1 VLVAA
6 FTLAQVLSY
15 SFPSAP
21 VRDANGT
28 AIAYTLD
35 TQGVRTLWFARAP
48 DFVPKQLFTSGADD
62 GQELSDLVIS
72 SDDTHVVYVRGGDHD
87 ANWTVP
93 LQPNPASSPVQPQM
107 QIWSVA
113 TSGGAPKLLG
123 DGDAPAITPDGTRV
137 AFVDASGAV
146 QIAPVEGSVAAKRL
160 FFDRGQ
166 DSELQWSPDGS
177 ALAFVSTRTD
187 HSFIGIYRNDT
198 TPIEYLAPSTS
209 QDLMPRWSP
218 DGRSVAFVRLPGD
231 GGPPQNPLNWNP
243 TPWQIWVG
251 DVANASARLVW
262 SSGNGPRDSLPQS
275 GHGPLLEWV
284 WGSSLLFLSE
294 RDNWAHL
301 YTVGAFPAEALRGAL
316 NSLVHLPG
324 STRTSISARAHNPAA
339 IPLLLTPGNFMIEDV
354 SVAPDRKSVV
364 FSANTGPVPGDDDRR
379 HLFSLISADGI
390 TEFRDG
396 ASGQY
401 VALARDAVAQFT
413 YGASSETAP
422 VVLAGGAV
430 VFNRATAQQPLL
442 VTLLSNGAHRALD
455 ANLLPGDFP
464 STQLVTPKEVSFKAD
479 DGTKVYGQ
487 LFLPSG
493 GGKHPGIIFVHGG
506 PFRQM
511 LLDWHYMD
519 YYSNAYAVN
528 QYLASR
534 GFAVLSVNYRCGIG
548 YGHDFNFPA
557 RWGPTGASEY
567 QDVVAG
573 ARFLQRDRRIDPN
586 RIGIWGGSYGGYLTA
601 LALARNSD
609 IFKAGVDFHGVHDW
623 SLDIDNSVWGLAPQ
637 LKRYQQFDTRAMMKL
652 AWESSPDSAIATW
665 KSPVLLIQGDDDR
678 NVEFHQMVD
687 LAQRLR
693 VAGVRFDEI
702 VIPNE
707 IHGFLR
713 YASWLQADAATV
725 EYFDRQLKG

>member
-1 VLVAA
+1 VLLAA
-6 FTLAQVLSY
+6 FTLTQILSY
-15 SFPSAP
+15 PFPSAP
-21 VRDANGT
+21 VRDAKGT

-35 TQGVRTLWFARAP
+35 TQGVRTLWFASAP

-62 GQELSDLVIS
+62 GQELSNVAIS
-72 SDDTHVVYVRGGDHD
+72 ADDSHVVYVRGGDHD

-93 LQPNPASSPVQPQM
+93 LQPGPASMPLQPQM
-107 QIWSVA
+107 QVWSVS
-113 TSGGAPKLLG
+113 TSGGGAALLG
-123 DGDAPAITPDGTRV
+123 DGDAPAISPDSGRV
-137 AFVDASGAV
+137 AFVGAAGAV
-146 QIAPVEGSVAAKRL
+146 QIAPVDGSVAAKRL
-160 FFDRGQ
+160 FFDRGA

-187 HSFIGIYRNDT
+187 HSFIGVYRNDT
-198 TPIEYLAPSTS
+198 SPIEFIAPSTS

-218 DGRSVAFVRLPGD
+218 DGRSIAFIRAPGD

-243 TPWQIWVG
+243 QPWQIWVG
-251 DVANASARLVW
+251 DVATASARLVW

-275 GHGPLLEWV
+275 GHGPLLEWL
-284 WGSSLLFLSE
+284 WGSSLIFLSE

-301 YTVGAFPAEALRGAL
+301 YTIGPFPAEAAL
-316 NSLVHLPG
+316 NSLVRLSG
-324 STRTSISARAHNPAA
+324 STHTSVSARAYNPMAT
-339 IPLLLTPGNFMIEDV
+339 LLTPGNFMIEDV
-354 SVAPDRKSVV
+354 SVAPDRESVV
-364 FSANTGPVPGDDDRR
+364 FSANTGPAPGDDDRR
-379 HLFSLISADGI
+379 HLFSLNASSASGI
-390 TEFRDG
+390 TVFRNG
-396 ASGQY
+396 ASGQT
-401 VALARDAVAQFT
+401 VVLARDAVWQFT
-413 YGASSETAP
+413 YGASSETGP
-422 VVLAGGAV
+422 VALKNGAV

-442 VTLLSNGAHRALD
+442 VTLVSNSAQRALD
-455 ANLLPGDFP
+455 ANLVPADFP
-464 STQLVTPKEVSFKAD
+464 STQLVTPQEVSFRAAD
-479 DGTKVYGQ
+479 GVKVYGQ
-487 LFLPSG
+487 LSLPSSV
-493 GGKHPGIIFVHGG
+493 GKHPGIIFVHGG

-511 LLDWHYMD
+511 LLNWHYMD

-534 GFAVLSVNYRCGIG
+534 GFVVLSVNYRCGIG
-548 YGHDFNFPA
+548 YGRDFNFPA

-573 ARFLQRDRRIDPN
+573 ARYLQSDPRVDPH

-678 NVEFHQMVD
+678 NVEFQQMVD

-693 VAGVRFDEI
+693 LAGVRFDEI

-725 EYFDRQLKG
+725 EYFDSQLKG